1 MMPSH
6 FDINEVVACDTHEP
20 CMAYDLLSPMPFMV
34 NPMYS
39 PQEEE
44 DDCDEFPDIPQSLDH
59 ITQQQ
64 SQQQSQQQQQQPLQ
78 QLHQQQQPLQQQQ
91 QPQVAQQQRSF
102 SDVLNGTQF
111 DFSLFPPDQSYPD
124 LNSTAPY
131 VEPRRVSLPAR
142 NQGGNISKPN
152 VNISNNTD
160 YSVFVQQL
168 MAGPNM
174 LNNTNTN
181 NMNYIPTVAIK
192 NEQQQHNFGNYSFDF
207 PQSQMQTQL
216 QPQQHST
223 QLLTQSIDLP
233 LPDVNLSITPPQP
246 SGTPLP
252 ATVTIKEEYEAP
264 AVSTK
269 PEPVAEVEEPVEVDF
284 NGRKHRKWRNRKYK
298 CKHCDEIF
306 YDKNLEEF
314 AAHIQKVE
322 KETGTTEVA
331 GRHYKCESPDCLWHI
346 IGFVRKLEAQ
356 KHYDRR
362 HGHPKF
368 QCRFWCEGDVEKFPG
383 SKTCSTRWHVDS
395 GNRARHERAV
405 HGQVFEQSK
414 FSS

>member
-20 CMAYDLLSPMPFMV
+20 CLGYDILSPVPFVV

-64 SQQQSQQQQQQPLQ
+64 
-78 QLHQQQQPLQQQQ
+78 QQQQ
-91 QPQVAQQQRSF
+91 QPQLAVPQRSF
-102 SDVLNGTQF
+102 SDVLNGPQY
-111 DFSLFPPDQSYPD
+111 DFSLFPPDQSFPD
-124 LNSTAPY
+124 VNSSAPY

-142 NQGGNISKPN
+142 NQTGNISKPN
-152 VNISNNTD
+152 VATNIANTD

-168 MAGPNM
+168 MAGS
-174 LNNTNTN
+174 NTMNN
-181 NMNYIPTVAIK
+181 NMNYIPTTVIK
-192 NEQQQHNFGNYSFDF
+192 EEQHAFGNYSFDF
-207 PQSQMQTQL
+207 TQGQMQTQL

-223 QLLTQSIDLP
+223 QLLTQSIDIP

-246 SGTPLP
+246 STTPLP
-252 ATVTIKEEYEAP
+252 ATVTIKEEHEP
-264 AVSTK
+264 PNVSAK
-269 PEPVAEVEEPVEVDF
+269 PEVVPEVEEPVEVDF

-368 QCRFWCEGDVEKFPG
+368 QCRFWCEGDMEKFPG

>member
-20 CMAYDLLSPMPFMV
+20 CLGYDILSPVPFVV

-64 SQQQSQQQQQQPLQ
+64 
-78 QLHQQQQPLQQQQ
+78 HQQQQPQLAV
-91 QPQVAQQQRSF
+91 PQRSF
-102 SDVLNGTQF
+102 SDVLNGPQY
-111 DFSLFPPDQSYPD
+111 DFSLFPPDQSFPD
-124 LNSTAPY
+124 VNSSAPY

-142 NQGGNISKPN
+142 NQTGNISKPN
-152 VNISNNTD
+152 VATNIANTD

-168 MAGPNM
+168 MAGS
-174 LNNTNTN
+174 NTMNN
-181 NMNYIPTVAIK
+181 NMNYIPTTVIK
-192 NEQQQHNFGNYSFDF
+192 EEQHAFGNYSFDF
-207 PQSQMQTQL
+207 TQGQMQTQL

-223 QLLTQSIDLP
+223 QLLTQSIDIP

-246 SGTPLP
+246 STTPLP
-252 ATVTIKEEYEAP
+252 ATVTIKEEHEP
-264 AVSTK
+264 PNVSAK
-269 PEPVAEVEEPVEVDF
+269 PEVVPEVEEPVEVDF

-368 QCRFWCEGDVEKFPG
+368 QCRFWCEGDMEKFPG

>member
-1 MMPSH
+1 MPSH

-20 CMAYDLLSPMPFMV
+20 CLGYDILSPVPFVV

-64 SQQQSQQQQQQPLQ
+64 
-78 QLHQQQQPLQQQQ
+78 QQQQ
-91 QPQVAQQQRSF
+91 QPQLAVPQRSF
-102 SDVLNGTQF
+102 SDVLNGPQY
-111 DFSLFPPDQSYPD
+111 DFSLFPPDQSFPD
-124 LNSTAPY
+124 VNSSAPY

-142 NQGGNISKPN
+142 NQTGNISKPN
-152 VNISNNTD
+152 VATNIANTD

-168 MAGPNM
+168 MAGS
-174 LNNTNTN
+174 NTMNN
-181 NMNYIPTVAIK
+181 NMNYIPTTVIK
-192 NEQQQHNFGNYSFDF
+192 EEQHAFGNYSFDF
-207 PQSQMQTQL
+207 TQGQMQTQL

-223 QLLTQSIDLP
+223 QLLTQSIDIP

-246 SGTPLP
+246 STTPLP
-252 ATVTIKEEYEAP
+252 ATVTIKEEHEP
-264 AVSTK
+264 PNVSAK
-269 PEPVAEVEEPVEVDF
+269 PEVVPEVEEPVEVDF

-368 QCRFWCEGDVEKFPG
+368 QCRFWCEGDMEKFPG

>member
-6 FDINEVVACDTHEP
+6 FDLNEVGACDTHEP
-20 CMAYDLLSPMPFMV
+20 CLAYDLLSPVPFVV

-44 DDCDEFPDIPQSLDH
+44 DDCDEFPDIPQGLD
-59 ITQQQ
+59 
-64 SQQQSQQQQQQPLQ
+64 QQQPL
-78 QLHQQQQPLQQQQ
+78 P
-91 QPQVAQQQRSF
+91 ATQQRSF
-102 SDVLNGTQF
+102 SDVLNGSQF
-111 DFSLFPPDQSYPD
+111 DFSLFPQDQSF
-124 LNSTAPY
+124 APY

-142 NQGGNISKPN
+142 QGVSKPV
-152 VNISNNTD
+152 VNNSTD

-168 MAGPNM
+168 MA
-174 LNNTNTN
+174 
-181 NMNYIPTVAIK
+181 PTVNYPVK
-192 NEQQQHNFGNYSFDF
+192 EEVTFGNYSFDF
-207 PQSQMQTQL
+207 QNPMPS
-216 QPQQHST
+216 
-223 QLLTQSIDLP
+223 LLTQSVMPLPEMPLQAP

-246 SGTPLP
+246 SNTPLP
-252 ATVTIKEEYEAP
+252 TTVTIKEEKE
-264 AVSTK
+264 
-269 PEPVAEVEEPVEVDF
+269 EEEPVEVDF

-331 GRHYKCESPDCLWHI
+331 GRHYKCEAPDCLWHI

-356 KHYDRR
+356 KHFDRR

-368 QCRFWCEGDVEKFPG
+368 QCRFWCEGDVEKFAG

-414 FSS
+414 FS

>member
-20 CMAYDLLSPMPFMV
+20 CLGYDILSPVPFVV

-64 SQQQSQQQQQQPLQ
+64 
-78 QLHQQQQPLQQQQ
+78 QQQQ
-91 QPQVAQQQRSF
+91 QPQLAVPQRSF
-102 SDVLNGTQF
+102 SDVLNGPQY
-111 DFSLFPPDQSYPD
+111 DFSLFPPDQSFPD
-124 LNSTAPY
+124 VNSSAPY

-142 NQGGNISKPN
+142 NQTGNISKPN
-152 VNISNNTD
+152 VATNIANTD

-168 MAGPNM
+168 MAGS
-174 LNNTNTN
+174 NTMNN
-181 NMNYIPTVAIK
+181 NMNYIPTTVIK
-192 NEQQQHNFGNYSFDF
+192 EEQHAFGNYSFDF
-207 PQSQMQTQL
+207 TQGQMQTQL
-216 QPQQHST
+216 QPH
-223 QLLTQSIDLP
+223 IDIP

-246 SGTPLP
+246 STTPLP
-252 ATVTIKEEYEAP
+252 ATVTIKEEHEP
-264 AVSTK
+264 PNVSAK
-269 PEPVAEVEEPVEVDF
+269 PEVVPEVEEPVEVDF

-368 QCRFWCEGDVEKFPG
+368 QCRFWCEGDMEKFPG

>member
-20 CMAYDLLSPMPFMV
+20 CLGYDILSPVPFVV

-64 SQQQSQQQQQQPLQ
+64 
-78 QLHQQQQPLQQQQ
+78 QQQQ
-91 QPQVAQQQRSF
+91 QPQLAVPQRSF
-102 SDVLNGTQF
+102 SDVLNGPQY
-111 DFSLFPPDQSYPD
+111 DFSLFPPDQSFPD
-124 LNSTAPY
+124 VNSSAPY

-142 NQGGNISKPN
+142 NQTGNISKPN
-152 VNISNNTD
+152 VATNIANTD

-168 MAGPNM
+168 MAGS
-174 LNNTNTN
+174 NTMNN
-181 NMNYIPTVAIK
+181 NMNYIPTTVIK
-192 NEQQQHNFGNYSFDF
+192 EEQHAFGNYSFDF
-207 PQSQMQTQL
+207 TQGQMQTQL

-223 QLLTQSIDLP
+223 QLLTQSIDIP

-246 SGTPLP
+246 STTPLP
-252 ATVTIKEEYEAP
+252 ATVTIKEEHEP
-264 AVSTK
+264 PNVSAK
-269 PEPVAEVEEPVEVDF
+269 PEVVPEVEEPVEVDF

-368 QCRFWCEGDVEKFPG
+368 QCWFWCEGDMEKFPG

>member
-6 FDINEVVACDTHEP
+6 FDINEVMACETHEP
-20 CMAYDLLSPMPFMV
+20 CLGYDILSPVPFVV

-44 DDCDEFPDIPQSLDH
+44 DDCDEFPEIPQSLDH
-59 ITQQQ
+59 V
-64 SQQQSQQQQQQPLQ
+64 SQQQQQQ
-78 QLHQQQQPLQQQQ
+78 
-91 QPQVAQQQRSF
+91 QPQLATQQRSF
-102 SDVLNGTQF
+102 SDVLNGPQY
-111 DFSLFPPDQSYPD
+111 DFSLFPPDQSFPD
-124 LNSTAPY
+124 LNSSAPY
-131 VEPRRVSLPAR
+131 VEPRRAR
-142 NQGGNISKPN
+142 SQGGNISKPIAN
-152 VNISNNTD
+152 SNMNNTD

-168 MAGPNM
+168 MAGPNIM
-174 LNNTNTN
+174 SDMN
-181 NMNYIPTVAIK
+181 NYIPSTAMVK
-192 NEQQQHNFGNYSFDF
+192 DEQLHTFGNYSFDF
-207 PQSQMQTQL
+207 CKGQMQTHL

-246 SGTPLP
+246 SNTPLP

-264 AVSTK
+264 AVSAK
-269 PEPVAEVEEPVEVDF
+269 PEPVAEAEEPVEVDF

-368 QCRFWCEGDVEKFPG
+368 QCRFWCEGDVEKYPG

>member
-6 FDINEVVACDTHEP
+6 FDINEVVGCDTHEP
-20 CMAYDLLSPMPFMV
+20 CLAYDILSPVPFMV

-44 DDCDEFPDIPQSLDH
+44 DDCDEFPDIPQSLDQN
-59 ITQQQ
+59 TT
-64 SQQQSQQQQQQPLQ
+64 
-78 QLHQQQQPLQQQQ
+78 QQQQ
-91 QPQVAQQQRSF
+91 QPQIAQQQRSF
-102 SDVLNGTQF
+102 SDVLSGSQF
-111 DFSLFPPDQSYPD
+111 DFSLFPPDQGFTE
-124 LNSTAPY
+124 LNNSY
-131 VEPRRVSLPAR
+131 VEPRRVSLPTR
-142 NQGGNISKPN
+142 IQSGNVSKPAMAP
-152 VNISNNTD
+152 VNSTD
-160 YSVFVQQL
+160 YSVFMQQL
-168 MAGPNM
+168 MAGPHSM
-174 LNNTNTN
+174 
-181 NMNYIPTVAIK
+181 NMNYVPSAVK
-192 NEQQQHNFGNYSFDF
+192 DEQQFGNYSFDF
-207 PQSQMQTQL
+207 AQGQMSTNL
-216 QPQQHST
+216 QPQASA
-223 QLLTQSIDLP
+223 QLLTQSIELP

-246 SGTPLP
+246 SSTPLP
-252 ATVTIKEEYEAP
+252 STVTIKEEYEAP
-264 AVSTK
+264 AVK
-269 PEPVAEVEEPVEVDF
+269 EAEPEEAVEVDF

-331 GRHYKCESPDCLWHI
+331 GRHYKCEAPDCLWHI

-356 KHYDRR
+356 KHFDRR

-368 QCRFWCEGDVEKFPG
+368 QCRFWCEGDVEKYPG
-383 SKTCSTRWHVDS
+383 SKMCSTRWHVDS